1 MPLHHSLT
9 TSLQDLVI
17 WLLPGLTDRKLQ
29 KLTSELGYE
38 PGPLLE
44 GALHLPGLPAKTRDL
59 IQIALHDP
67 WQLPFANQLEA
78 HLRWAEVENH
88 WLLPLR
94 ELPPLLQ
101 HLPDPPSLLAVRGQP
116 QALEGPSLAIV
127 GSRRLSPEGRSLAYH
142 WSHWLAWQGLNL
154 VSGLARGVDG
164 QAHQGALKAMEEGA
178 TGCTLAVLAHGMDS
192 LYPPEHKEL
201 AARLLDQGGALV
213 SEYPLGNRPL
223 ARQFPKRNRIITG
236 LSLGT
241 LVVEATLRSGSL
253 VSARLAMEQGREVLA
268 IPGSV
273 RRQQSEG
280 CHQLIRQG
288 AALVTCPE
296 EVLQEIRQ
304 PLQFHLEKTGVN
316 TKKIAE
322 LPENLQKIHCLLTDV
337 PQSIDELLMQTRLEV
352 STCMLLLQE
361 LELEGL
367 VEQQPGGWCRST

>member
-1 MPLHHSLT
+1 MPLHNSLT
-9 TSLQDLVI
+9 TTLQDLVI

-29 KLTSELGYE
+29 KLIPELGYE
-38 PGPLLE
+38 PRPLLE
-44 GALHLPGLPAKTRDL
+44 AAYRLPGLPAKTRDL

-67 WQLPFANQLEA
+67 WQLPFAKQLEA
-78 HLRWAEVENH
+78 HLCWAEAENH

-94 ELPPLLQ
+94 ELPELLQ
-101 HLPDPPSLLAVRGQP
+101 QLPDPPYLLSVQGRPEVLQ
-116 QALEGPSLAIV
+116 GPSLAVV

-164 QAHQGALKAMEEGA
+164 QAHQGALKAREEGA

-192 LYPPEHKEL
+192 LYPPEHQNL

-213 SEYPLGNRPL
+213 SEYSLGNRPL

-253 VSARLAMEQGREVLA
+253 VSARLAMEQGREVMA
-268 IPGSV
+268 VPGSV
-273 RRQQSEG
+273 RREQSQG

-296 EVLQEIRQ
+296 EVLQEIQQ
-304 PLQFHLEKTGVN
+304 PLQFQLEKESQANPQSVQ
-316 TKKIAE
+316 I
-322 LPENLQKIHCLLTDV
+322 PEKLQSIYCLLTDV
-337 PQSIDELLMQTRLEV
+337 PQSMDELLLQAQLDAATG
-352 STCMLLLQE
+352 MLLLQE

-367 VEQQPGGWCRST
+367 AEQQPGGWCLST